1 MKKKKYIKCN
11 AISNENIFF
20 LSSFKKFFAHYNLE
34 LSTKKFL
41 YHKRFISKLHINTII
56 IITKCNIIVIAY
68 ML

>member
-34 LSTKKFL
+34 LSTKSS
-41 YHKRFISKLHINTII
+41 YII
-56 IITKCNIIVIAY
+56 KGSSRSYTSTQS
-68 ML
+68 L